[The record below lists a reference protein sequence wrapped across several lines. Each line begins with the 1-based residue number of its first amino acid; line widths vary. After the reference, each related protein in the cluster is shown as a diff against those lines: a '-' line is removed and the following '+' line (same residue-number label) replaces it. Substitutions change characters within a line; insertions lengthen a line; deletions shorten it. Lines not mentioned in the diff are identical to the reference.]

1 SQFDFLNRLYLLCCT
16 TRKYK
21 EITALVTVYGIKNC
35 DTIKKA
41 RKWLTDN
48 GIDYTFHDVR
58 ADGIDAATIEN
69 WIEKTDWETVLNRR
83 GTTWRKLDSSAQ
95 EATNRDTVTALLLEQ
110 PAMIKRPVLEVDGAI
125 TIGFKADQY
134 QTIFN

>member
-1 SQFDFLNRLYLLCCT
+1 MLTAYIKEGKNVT
-16 TRKYK
+16 T
-21 EITALVTVYGIKNC
+21 LYGIKNC

-48 GIDYTFHDVR
+48 GIEYTFHDVR
-58 ADGIDAATIEN
+58 ADGLDAVTIES
-69 WIEKTDWETVLNRR
+69 WIEQTDWETVLNRR

-110 PAMIKRPVLEVDGAI
+110 PAMIKRPVLDVDGAI